1 MEWFFILLTIFLAG
15 FRYTSMPIALI
26 FSLVALSL
34 NKFIVFLMGL
44 IVSAFVWYN
53 LYDFLW
59 FMTLDMLIPAYV
71 LFISG
76 VMAFIIQIIQLNTLE
91 FEELTKVVMSSEIAC
106 IFLFGLIRW
115 LGIF

>member
-15 FRYTSMPIALI
+15 FRYTSMPITLI
-26 FSLVALSL
+26 FSFLAFAS
-34 NKFIVFLMGL
+34 NKFFVFLMGL
-44 IVSAFVWYN
+44 IVSAFIWYN

-59 FMTLDMLIPAYV
+59 FVTLDMLIPAYV
-71 LFISG
+71 LFVSG
-76 VMAFIIQIIQLNTLE
+76 VVAFIIHIIQLNTME
-91 FEELTKVVMSSEIAC
+91 FEELSKVVMSSEIAC